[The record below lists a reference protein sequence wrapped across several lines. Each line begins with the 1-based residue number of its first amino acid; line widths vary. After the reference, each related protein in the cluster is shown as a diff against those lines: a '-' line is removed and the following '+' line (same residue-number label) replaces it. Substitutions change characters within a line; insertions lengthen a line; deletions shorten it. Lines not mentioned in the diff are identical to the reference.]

1 MKELEKAQLLKEAN
15 RLIDKI
21 DATIRY
27 IVESI
32 KSKNAKVS

>member
-1 MKELEKAQLLKEAN
+1 MMSHEQRQAMLKEAN

-21 DATIRY
+21 DANIRF

-32 KSKNAKVS
+32 KAKKAPV

>member
-1 MKELEKAQLLKEAN
+1 MMSHEQRQEMLKEAN

-21 DATIRY
+21 DANIRF

-32 KSKNAKVS
+32 KAKKAVN